1 MNFSQFLRGSPVV
14 ENLGSMTAATPCP
27 DEDAI
32 VRFILIPEFGG
43 RVLNQLEAT
52 SDTMLRH
59 NESTTKP
66 KMDATFYYPTPRHA
80 GASYNNA

>member
-1 MNFSQFLRGSPVV
+1 
-14 ENLGSMTAATPCP
+14 MTFKQQNVAIEDQKADQCRFIQ
-27 DEDAI
+27 DAI

-52 SDTMLRH
+52 SDTMLWH